1 MYETQLYLSYTQQR
15 VLHVLE
21 HCKFLFSELEKKI
34 ANEQEE
40 RITLEKIQFQCPT
53 QLSLP
58 HGRITRSYYTQLSV
72 PLFLCVTGTTGKPV
86 YAHGAS
92 TFF

>member
-34 ANEQEE
+34 ANEQQE
-40 RITLEKIQFQCPT
+40 R
-53 QLSLP
+53 
-58 HGRITRSYYTQLSV
+58 
-72 PLFLCVTGTTGKPV
+72 KPV

-92 TFF
+92 TLFNN